1 MREHRTDTGATP
13 TPDRPQRPAGPS
25 LSRRGLLLLG
35 GAGLAAPLLP
45 GAGSSGPP
53 AAGAT
58 PLLPRSHD
66 DDVLDLRDFGA
77 EGNGRDDDT
86 RAVQRFIDATARR
99 GVVGVVPRGVYR
111 CTTGLTVPSGAQV
124 HLARGSVLLKD
135 WAAPVGLQ
143 DAFLRNAD
151 LAVPSSGVRITGSG
165 TIGARDHTCTGV
177 VIGLYGHD
185 VLLSDFT
192 IDTYAGGQAIMYS
205 GDRGRIH
212 RVTIRNSA
220 QETGTGG
227 IRVFGGADFLGTDC
241 HVESGD
247 DCYQFVP
254 IGNPE
259 AEPSLYNRS
268 ILRGSFVGCTGAS
281 SVSRFMVA
289 LLEFTRGEPGTTDMD
304 ASVADCSFRDCHGAG
319 ANRGIVVKNTHSRGA
334 IERVTFTDCT
344 VDMSGAADASTQEI
358 RVQTDPASQGAI
370 RDVTFTRTDVLNAVN
385 SPLRVG
391 GPNISRLTFDG
402 CTFTAPSGA
411 APTTVVVDGTD
422 QPRFAGCTFVG
433 APGKRLLVAGPV
445 TEVTALSVED
455 CRFTGLDSLW
465 AVDLLGVSGARVAGS
480 TFQAAPGA
488 ATARAVRVSPTSSG
502 VVIEGNDFTGVG
514 HAEPVTDRAAD
525 TTLIGNRGA

>member
-1 MREHRTDTGATP
+1 MREHDTDTGSTAG
-13 TPDRPQRPAGPS
+13 RERPAGPS

-35 GAGLAAPLLP
+35 GAGLTAPVL
-45 GAGSSGPP
+45 AGLSSSTSPP
-53 AAGAT
+53 AGAT
-58 PLLPRSHD
+58 PLALRGDD

-86 RAVQRFIDATARR
+86 RAVQRLIDASARR

-111 CTTGLTVPSGAQV
+111 CTAGLSVPPGAQL
-124 HLARGSVLLKD
+124 HLARGSLLLKD

-151 LAVPSSGVRITGSG
+151 LAVPSSGVRITGTG
-165 TIGARDHTCTGV
+165 TIGARDHTRTGV

-212 RVTIRNSA
+212 QVTVRNSA

-227 IRVFGGADFLGTDC
+227 IRVFGGADFLGTGC

-268 ILRGSFVGCTGAS
+268 IVRGSFDGCTGAS

-289 LLEFTRGEPGTTDMD
+289 LLEFTGGEPGTTDMD
-304 ASVADCSFRDCHGAG
+304 ASVSDCSFRDCHGSA

-344 VDMSGAADASTQEI
+344 VDMSGAEDASTQEI
-358 RVQTDPASQGAI
+358 RVQTDAASQGAI
-370 RDVTFTRTDVLNAVN
+370 RDVTFTRTDVLAAVN

-391 GPNISRLTFDG
+391 GPNISGLTFDG

-422 QPRFAGCTFVG
+422 RPRFSDCTFVG
-433 APGKRLLVAGPV
+433 APGKRLLVVGPV
-445 TEVTALSVED
+445 TEVTALSVEN
-455 CRFTGLDSLW
+455 CRFTGLESLW

-480 TFQAAPGA
+480 TFEQAAGA
-488 ATARAVRVSPTSSG
+488 STARAIRVSPTSSG
-502 VVIEGNDFTGVG
+502 VAIEGNDFTGLD
-514 HAEPVTDRAAD
+514 HTEPVTDRAGD
-525 TTLIGNRGA
+525 TVLIGNLGA

>member
-1 MREHRTDTGATP
+1 MREHDATP
-13 TPDRPQRPAGPS
+13 TAGPS

-35 GAGLAAPLLP
+35 GAGLAAPVL
-45 GAGSSGPP
+45 AGLSSSTSPP
-53 AAGAT
+53 AGAP
-58 PLLPRSHD
+58 PLVLRGDD

-86 RAVQRFIDATARR
+86 RAVQRLIDASARR

-111 CTTGLTVPSGAQV
+111 CTSGLSVPPGTQL
-124 HLARGSVLLKD
+124 HLARGSLLLKD

-165 TIGARDHTCTGV
+165 TIGARDHTRTGV

-212 RVTIRNSA
+212 QVTVRNSA

-227 IRVFGGADFLGTDC
+227 IRVFGGADFLGTGC

-254 IGNPE
+254 IGNPQ

-268 ILRGSFVGCTGAS
+268 IVRGSFVGCTGAS
-281 SVSRFMVA
+281 SVSRFLVA
-289 LLEFTRGEPGTTDMD
+289 LLEFTGGEPGTTDMD
-304 ASVADCSFRDCHGAG
+304 ASVSDCSFRDCHGSA

-344 VDMSGAADASTQEI
+344 VDMSGAEDASTQEI
-358 RVQTDPASQGAI
+358 RVQTDPASRGAI
-370 RDVTFTRTDVLNAVN
+370 RDVTFTRTDVLAAVN

-391 GPNISRLTFDG
+391 GPNISGLTFEG
-402 CTFTAPSGA
+402 CTFTAPSGT

-422 QPRFAGCTFVG
+422 RPRFSGCTFVG
-433 APGKRLLVAGPV
+433 APGKRLLVVGPV
-445 TEVTALSVED
+445 TGVTALSVEN
-455 CRFTGLDSLW
+455 CRFTGLESLW

-480 TFQAAPGA
+480 TFAQAAGA
-488 ATARAVRVSPTSSG
+488 STARAIRVSPTSSG
-502 VVIEGNDFTGVG
+502 VVIEGNDFTGLG
-514 HAEPVTDRAAD
+514 AAEPVTDRAGD
-525 TTLIGNRGA
+525 TVLIGNRGA